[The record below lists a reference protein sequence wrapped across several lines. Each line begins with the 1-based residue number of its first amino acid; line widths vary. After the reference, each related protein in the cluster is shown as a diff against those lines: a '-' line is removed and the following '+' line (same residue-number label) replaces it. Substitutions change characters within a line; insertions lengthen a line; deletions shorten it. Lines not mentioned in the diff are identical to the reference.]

1 MMGNP
6 SLLIISLVFSALVQD
21 GFQSPLQFKGN
32 TLVDRQD
39 DENGALTDQ
48 NFENANSPDFDSD
61 KTEHDEDSDQDL
73 FEGDIQGDKEALRAI
88 RSSVTS
94 REVLGHEG
102 KKWPKYNG
110 VVAVPYTF
118 PSSMSSNSQDEL
130 AKVITEFA
138 DKTCIK

>member
-1 MMGNP
+1 M
-6 SLLIISLVFSALVQD
+6 VQD
-21 GFQSPLQFKGN
+21 GFQSPLQLKGK
-32 TLVDRQD
+32 TLVDRED

-73 FEGDIQGDKEALRAI
+73 FEGDIQGDKEVLMAM

-94 REVLGHEG
+94 REVVEHEG

-118 PSSMSSNSQDEL
+118 PSSMSDNSKDEL
-130 AKVITEFA
+130 AKVITEYET
-138 DKTCIK
+138 KTCIK